1 MTSSPSGIEPLAF
14 SLADMLFS
22 STPASC
28 LVTVG
33 EVLVGVGADAGLGFA
48 GFAGAEAAVCGS
60 PGVDLEDMAAGSL

>member
-14 SLADMLFS
+14 SLADMLLS
-22 STPASC
+22 STLASC

-33 EVLVGVGADAGLGFA
+33 EVPVGVGADAGL

-60 PGVDLEDMAAGSL
+60 PGEDLEDMAAGSL